1 MENFLK
7 QYEATTL
14 AELDSLIAQ
23 FGDDVLFRGQ
33 NSHYG
38 DPGIPTVGTS
48 FDRKGCVPSQMLK
61 WCRYCQNVLDAFIPQ
76 HRGDLAY
83 QQALLQHYGWRS
95 FYIDC
100 TSNPAVA
107 AWFASQSY
115 SEETTLE
122 MSEDCHENPVW
133 LKKRMARYDFNEG
146 EGHLYILSRSSVS
159 RVGLVDLATLTVD
172 GYRPRT
178 VAQSAWL
185 IGPLRN
191 KNLPQDCYI
200 AQITAPRQALRDY
213 AATYGLTDTN
223 TIFPSPTEDPI
234 LKALLGLPWDEIKHQ
249 HSLANI
255 PAFRRALD
263 LPEYHP
269 SFVKIAPA
277 HTAFYR
283 GAKIL
288 EVQNAI
294 DGAAEGGI
302 VVSIPDLV
310 LYGSADRSAPLRFP
324 HINKLLDEN
333 GTVAFEA
340 DTLIKLAQRGEF
352 PLYQKGIAVL
362 RRERDLFEV
371 CELTVR
377 HRGLEMTGVGF
388 TRGWCYRRQQDG
400 TWLREE
406 TEGECDCGSE
416 IVHGRHLSALHI
428 AEDFL
433 KNPEEYK

>member
-1 MENFLK
+1 MKLC
-7 QYEATTL
+7 EANTL
-14 AELDSLIAQ
+14 AELESLIAQ

-38 DPGIPTVGTS
+38 EPGNPTVGTS
-48 FDRKGCVPSQMLK
+48 FDRKGCIPTEMLK
-61 WCRYCQNVLDAFIPQ
+61 WCRYSQNVLDAFIPH
-76 HRGDLAY
+76 HRGDFAY
-83 QQALLQHYGWRS
+83 LQALLQHYGWRS

-107 AWFASQSY
+107 TWFASHSY
-115 SEETTLE
+115 SDQSTLE
-122 MSEDCHENPVW
+122 MSEDCHEHPVW

-146 EGHLYILSRSSVS
+146 QGHLYILSRSAVAK
-159 RVGLVDLATLTVD
+159 VGLVDLATLTVD

-185 IGPLRN
+185 AGPLHN
-191 KNLPQDCYI
+191 TNLPQDCYV
-200 AQITAPRQALRDY
+200 AQITAPRQVLRDFS
-213 AATYGLTDTN
+213 ANHGLTDTN
-223 TIFPSPTEDPI
+223 ALFPSPAEDPI
-234 LKALLGLPWDEIKHQ
+234 LKALLGLPWDEIKLRE
-249 HSLANI
+249 SLPNL

-269 SFVKIAPA
+269 SYVKIAPA

-283 GAKIL
+283 GARVL
-288 EVQNAI
+288 EVQSGI

-302 VVSIPDLV
+302 LVNIPDRV
-310 LYGSADRSAPLRFP
+310 LYGSAAKSAPLYFP

-340 DTLIKLAQRGEF
+340 DTLIKLAQWEEV
-352 PLYQKGIAVL
+352 PLYQKGVGIL
-362 RRERDLFEV
+362 RREPNLFEV
-371 CELTVR
+371 CELSVK
-377 HRGLEMTGVGF
+377 HPGLEMTAVGY

-400 TWLREE
+400 IWLREE
-406 TEGECDCGSE
+406 NEGECDCGSE
-416 IVHGRHLSALHI
+416 VVHGQHISALHI

-433 KNPEEYK
+433 NNPDDYSTKES